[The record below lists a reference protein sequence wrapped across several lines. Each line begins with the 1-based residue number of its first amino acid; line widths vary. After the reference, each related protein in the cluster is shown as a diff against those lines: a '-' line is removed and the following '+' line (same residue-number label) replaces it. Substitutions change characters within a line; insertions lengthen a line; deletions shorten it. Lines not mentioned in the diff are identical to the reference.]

1 MPKKK
6 KNNPGDA
13 ERNGGASRF
22 FTISGVAELF
32 SALTT
37 HAMRSAGRTIPPG
50 DPGRDRTKPDRDRL
64 KKRAR
69 AKLDKLKEVITNNPV
84 FGDKGKVRIP
94 ADNIKEPRW
103 RPGRDPKGGGGRGQK
118 GGKDPADLTF
128 IEMDYDEFIEWLF
141 QDLELPFLEKKMLAS
156 TLVETYKVRGLTD
169 TGPEVRINWEESEVR
184 RIERALGML
193 LGAPEQFPLL
203 NAFLLKELIGA
214 LDAIAVIASGGIETE
229 EAAAQLKLLT
239 EGDLDA
245 ALAQL
250 GLPSVSDLNIARA
263 TFQALASA
271 SQRLP
276 FGQETIGSLSRVAS
290 ALQAHR
296 TKIALRAEALERLV
310 RFIAQI
316 RLVPAAI
323 PLLVPGEDIPAI
335 SDCGYHDDDFVKFR
349 VEVSHDPDSE
359 CVVVLNLDRSGSM
372 GGDPLA
378 IAKFYFLLN
387 IMFLRTKYK
396 SVAIVMVAHDAQA
409 YEIEE
414 EKDFYKVEVAGGTMF
429 APTYAKTLDILR
441 ARFPFK
447 RFNRVFLHA
456 SDGYMFDEDEEVIEW
471 WVRLLSK
478 GSENGS
484 CIFGG
489 YIEIDPWAGRS
500 ITTQNWAPGGQ
511 ALMRLPPEIKA
522 HVGMARVSTM
532 EEVLNAVSAIYNIGA
547 NV

>member
-6 KNNPGDA
+6 QTDSA
-13 ERNGGASRF
+13 AQANGRTSRF
-22 FTISGVAELF
+22 FSISGVEELV
-32 SALTT
+32 STLTT
-37 HAMRSAGRTIPPG
+37 HARRVIGRTIPPS

-69 AKLDKLKEVITNNPV
+69 AKLDKLKDVITNNPV
-84 FGDKGKVRIP
+84 FGDKGKVRVP
-94 ADNIKEPRW
+94 ADNVKEPRW

-169 TGPEVRINWEESEVR
+169 SGPEVRINWEESEIR

-193 LGAPEQFPLL
+193 VGAPEQFPLL
-203 NAFLLKELIGA
+203 NSFLLEELLGS
-214 LDAIAVIASGGIETE
+214 LDAIAVLASGGIETE
-229 EAAAQLKLLT
+229 EEAAELKVLAGT
-239 EGDLDA
+239 ELDA
-245 ALAQL
+245 ALTRL
-250 GLPSVSDLNIARA
+250 GLPSLNDLNIARA
-263 TFQALASA
+263 TFQALTTA
-271 SQRLP
+271 SQPLP
-276 FGQETIGSLSRVAS
+276 FSQESIDSLGRVAS

-296 TKIALRAEALERLV
+296 TKINLPADALERLV

-316 RLVPAAI
+316 KLIPTAI

-335 SDCGYHDDDFVKFR
+335 SDCGYHDDDFVKYR
-349 VEVSHDPDSE
+349 VEISHDPDSE

-429 APTYAKTLDILR
+429 APTYAMTLQILLE
-441 ARFPFK
+441 RFPLK
-447 RFNRVFLHA
+447 KYNRVFLHA
-456 SDGYMFDEDEEVIEW
+456 TDGFMFDDDEDVVEW
-471 WVRLLSK
+471 WIRLLSK

-489 YIEIDPWAGRS
+489 YLEIDPWGGRIS
-500 ITTQNWAPGGQ
+500 SRLTWAPGGQ
-511 ALMRLPPEIKA
+511 ALMTLPAPIKK

-532 EEVLNAVSAIYNIGA
+532 EEVLSAVSAIYTIDA
-547 NV
+547 DA